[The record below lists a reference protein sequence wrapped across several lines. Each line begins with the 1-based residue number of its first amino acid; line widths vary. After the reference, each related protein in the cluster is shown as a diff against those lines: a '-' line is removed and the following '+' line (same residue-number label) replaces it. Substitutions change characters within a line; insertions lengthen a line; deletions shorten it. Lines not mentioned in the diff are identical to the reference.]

1 MGDGDTHNYMLQV
14 VDVMVGVVGAARSFV
29 DGAHCTVGANRPA
42 TERRSLSKVHS
53 RAQLSEPAGLAG
65 LHYVR

>member
-1 MGDGDTHNYMLQV
+1 MGDGDAHDYMLQV

-42 TERRSLSKVHS
+42 TERSLSKVHS
-53 RAQLSEPAGLAG
+53 RAQLSEPAGLEG
-65 LHYVR
+65 LRDVR